1 MASRSRSSE
10 ESGLGPGTVLDGKYE
25 ILNLLG
31 AGGMG
36 EVFKARHVHLNAF
49 RCIKV
54 MKQGLL
60 TDDLYRARF
69 LREARLATQIHHPNI
84 AVVHDFFL
92 GDHGSYMVTEF
103 IDGTTVRQ
111 WSASYGRFPLPLAAD
126 VACQV
131 LAGLEHIHR
140 RGLLHRDISSDNVM
154 LSYDTDDRLI
164 VKIIDLGIAKDVN
177 TISADKTQA
186 GMLIGN
192 PKYMSPEQL
201 GNIEDDEQLDG
212 RSDLYCLGVVL
223 YEMLLGVPPFASQT
237 PQGYIVKHLTEQP
250 ARFQDVKPDHDLPKA
265 LEAVIFHALEK
276 NRERRFADAR
286 EFSNALQPFLSA
298 PVGTLTREAVARIQR
313 GPDATMVVPLPQ
325 GPDPA
330 GDAIGAASDTLVRE
344 WKRTVQRDTAEA
356 YREFIGKYPD
366 APDITQA
373 KARLFELALLDT
385 VRLKEKEAD
394 RDALQRLAEA
404 HPPGTLV
411 GNAVREALAR
421 VRDTKQDERNEEQ
434 AFQRAWE
441 DGRSAAW
448 RVFVDAHRSSPRAAR
463 ARTLLDEALA
473 FEAASAQESDTGL
486 RQFLKLW
493 PDGRHHLEAEIR
505 LVALKQQLAD
515 AAFEQARTTDT
526 YAAMRDFLA
535 RFPAAHQAE
544 EAKQLLEE
552 RLAFETA
559 AVAASEDAWEDYL
572 SKWSADR
579 HAAEA
584 RARCETIRAREDEAY
599 RAAAEEKTAGAWQA
613 FMEANPDSRR
623 YARAER
629 NRREAVAFEKA
640 RGEGRAA
647 IEDFL
652 RSYSDGL
659 LIKEGRR
666 VLRQLADDDDFAHA
680 RSLDKPAAWSLYLTS
695 HPGGAHTEEARARL
709 SAAED
714 AAFAKVVASKDPA
727 AGSSFLTDFP
737 DSPRR
742 EQISRLVVKWMDV
755 VTVQAALDAIAHGD
769 VNGAETLLGKV
780 VDADRR
786 SEIEAA
792 LDALR
797 DRKSWEVASGA
808 GTAAALRAYVEA
820 RPTGRWIADAR
831 KRLSRLESTMRESE
845 PRDWDAAWEAG
856 NIAAWDRY
864 LAEHPDSTRADEA
877 RMHRQ
882 EAVDFDLAG
891 TTNTAKM
898 WRAFLKAWPEGRHR
912 LDAEIRLRACRS

>member
-1 MASRSRSSE
+1 
-10 ESGLGPGTVLDGKYE
+10 
-25 ILNLLG
+25 
-31 AGGMG
+31 MG

-60 TDDLYRARF
+60 ADDLYRSRF

-126 VACQV
+126 VATQV

-154 LSYDTDDRLI
+154 LSYDGDERLV

-201 GNIEDDEQLDG
+201 GNIEDHEQLDG
-212 RSDLYCLGVVL
+212 RADLYCLGVVL
-223 YEMLLGVPPFASQT
+223 YEMLLGVPPFQSQT

-250 ARFQDVKPDHDLPKA
+250 ARFQDVKPDHALPQA
-265 LEAVIFHALEK
+265 LEGVIFRALEK
-276 NRERRFADAR
+276 NRNRRFADAR
-286 EFSNALQPFLSA
+286 EFANALQPFLSA
-298 PVGTLTREAVARIQR
+298 SAGTLTRGDVTQIRS
-313 GPDATMVVPLPQ
+313 GPDATMVVPIPQ
-325 GPDPA
+325 RSVTPVEA
-330 GDAIGAASDTLVRE
+330 GSAPSDTMAGE
-344 WKRTVQRDTAEA
+344 WKKTVSRDTAEA

-366 APDITQA
+366 APDITEA
-373 KARLFELALLDT
+373 KARLFELALLET
-385 VRLKEKEAD
+385 VRVKEKEAD
-394 RDALQRLAEA
+394 REALKRLAEA
-404 HPPGTLV
+404 HPPGSLV

-421 VRDTKQDERNEEQ
+421 IRDPRQDARDEEA

-441 DGRSAAW
+441 DGSSAAW
-448 RVFVDAHRSSPRAAR
+448 RVFCDAYRSSPRAAR
-463 ARTLLDEALA
+463 ARKLLDEANA
-473 FEAASAQESDTGL
+473 FEAASSQQSDTGL
-486 RQFLKLW
+486 RQFLKQF

-505 LVALKQQLAD
+505 LGAVKQTMAD
-515 AAFEQARTTDT
+515 TAFEQAKTTDT

-535 RFPAAHQAE
+535 RFPAAGQAD

-559 AVAASEDAWEDYL
+559 AVANSEDAWEDYL
-572 SKWSADR
+572 AKWSGDR

-584 RARCETIRAREDEAY
+584 RARCDGIRAREDEAY
-599 RAAAEEKTAGAWQA
+599 RAAAEEKTAGAWEA
-613 FMEANPDSRR
+613 FMEKHPDSRR

-629 NRREAVAFEKA
+629 NRRETVAFEKA
-640 RGEGRAA
+640 RGAGRAA
-647 IEDFL
+647 VEDFL

-659 LIKEGRR
+659 LVKEARR
-666 VLRQLADDDDFAHA
+666 ILRQLADDDDFAHA
-680 RSLDKPAAWSLYLTS
+680 RSLDKPAAWSLYLTT
-695 HPGGAHTEEARARL
+695 HPGGAHADEARAL
-709 SAAED
+709 LAAAED
-714 AAFAKVVASKDPA
+714 VAFAKVVASKDPVV
-727 AGSSFLTDFP
+727 GTSFMTDFP

-742 EQISRLVVKWMDV
+742 EQVSRLVVKWMEV
-755 VTVQAALDAIAHGD
+755 VTVQAALDAIARGD
-769 VNGAETLLGKV
+769 ANGAESLLGKV
-780 VDADRR
+780 TDADRR
-786 SEIEAA
+786 SEIVAS

-797 DRKSWEVASGA
+797 DRQSWEEASSA
-808 GTAAALRAYVEA
+808 GTASALRAYVEA
-820 RPTGRWIADAR
+820 RPTGRWVSDAR
-831 KRLSRLESTMRESE
+831 KRLSRLESAAQESE
-845 PRDWDAAWEAG
+845 PRDWDTAWEVG
-856 NIAAWDRY
+856 SVAAWDAY
-864 LAEHPDSTRADEA
+864 LALHPESPRLDEA
-877 RMHRQ
+877 RIHRH

-891 TTNTAKM
+891 TTNTVRM
-898 WRAFLKAWPEGRHR
+898 WRAFIKAWPEGRHR
-912 LDAEIRLRACRS
+912 LDAEIRLRACQ